1 MPRSQASPS
10 SHRKTQF
17 PQTLKKYVG
26 GVPSPVPSDGK
37 ELGVSGKVGG
47 PRALHCLPFPSVDV
61 SLSAFYF
68 QDNKKKKVSSNLEK
82 VNVLW
87 VEREACE
94 R

>member
-1 MPRSQASPS
+1 MAGWSLA
-10 SHRKTQF
+10 
-17 PQTLKKYVG
+17 
-26 GVPSPVPSDGK
+26 GK
-37 ELGVSGKVGG
+37 ELGVLGKVGA

-68 QDNKKKKVSSNLEK
+68 QDNKKKKVPSNLEK

-94 R
+94 H